1 MGTLQKLTVAVVGL
15 GFGKEFLPIY
25 MQHPNV
31 RAVVIADPDGGRV
44 ESVGA
49 TYGID
54 QRYQTLEEV
63 LNDPN
68 VDAVHLATPVALHAR
83 QSIAVLDS
91 GRHCACSVPMGTTLA
106 ELEAVVAAQ
115 ARSGKHYMM
124 METAVYGRD
133 YLAVREIY
141 RSGRFGEA
149 TLFRGFHIQNLDG
162 FPPYWL
168 GYPPMLYATH
178 ALSPVLDLLGTG
190 AESVQ
195 CRGSGRLTPER
206 HGDYV
211 NDFPVEVALF
221 ELKDADLIAEVTVS
235 FFQVARSYMEG
246 FSLYGEAM
254 SVEWPE
260 REGGQMRAFELSD
273 DIVRDVEGGASS
285 IHRVIK
291 EGLLAPYGDGL
302 GLPALIASFAED
314 TTWVSP
320 ATGAKVQVVS
330 HHGGSHP
337 RLVHEFVSSIVE
349 DRPPAIDVRLG
360 ARWTAAGIAAH
371 RSAMDGGNKVLVQH
385 F

>member
-1 MGTLQKLTVAVVGL
+1 MDTAQKLTVAVVGL

-25 MQHPNV
+25 MQHPDV
-31 RAVVIADPDGGRV
+31 RAVVIADRDRERV
-44 ESVGA
+44 DRVGA

-54 QRYQTLEEV
+54 YRYQTLEEV
-63 LNDPN
+63 LDDAA

-83 QSIAVLDS
+83 QSVAVLDS
-91 GRHCACSVPMGTTLA
+91 GRHCACSVPMGTTLP

-115 ARSGKHYMM
+115 TRSAKNYMM

-149 TLFRGFHIQNLDG
+149 TFFRGFHIQNLDG
-162 FPPYWL
+162 FPRYWL

-190 AESVQ
+190 AESVE

-206 HGDYV
+206 RGDYV
-211 NDFPVEVALF
+211 NEFPVEVALF
-221 ELKDADLIAEVTVS
+221 ELQGADLIAEVTVS

-246 FSLYGEAM
+246 FSLYGENM
-254 SVEWPE
+254 SAEWPE
-260 REGGQMRAFELSD
+260 REGGQMRVFELSD
-273 DIVRDVEGGASS
+273 DIVRDAGGGASS

-291 EGLLAPYGDGL
+291 ESLLPPYDGAI
-302 GLPALIASFAED
+302 GLPASVASFTKD

-320 ATGAKVQVVS
+320 ATGAKVEVLS

-337 RLVHEFVSSIVE
+337 RLVHEFLRSIVE

-371 RSAMDGGNKVLVQH
+371 LSAMESGKKVPVPH